1 MCKIQGVIAIIY
13 AVMDILLQISAAS
26 SFLILLQWW
35 LDQGRPHPR
44 IRFLAD
50 AQSVLAVSCA
60 LSVTFCTLL
69 SSSLFGAV
77 YLNLAIIPAYLGV
90 LYASTG
96 LGLYLMAYFLLCT
109 VVYSAPAG
117 ISDILLYTG
126 FLLYP
131 LLFSIARSSFKHVK
145 MHMKIILLWS
155 ALFPAMLFITLA
167 PRMGGGFA
175 YDLHSSEG
183 VLVALYLGLAMLLG
197 GIFIYYIETALE
209 RRQSREYMTTL
220 NEQMRRESE
229 KLQQITE
236 VVQLNMM
243 TMADGYITEL
253 NEFMLRLIQQHYP
266 GISRETIMAQPAI
279 ELFGKNMDED
289 TLSRLSRVIR
299 HQQRTN
305 SKIVYDCK
313 TYLIYTAPLLGEADR
328 NGGVVIIA
336 QDLTAEEKMR
346 SELDNA
352 ERLTLVGQMAAGIT
366 HEIRNPMAVVRG
378 FLQLMRE
385 KSPDELDSYYQ
396 IVMEELDRANS
407 IINDFLSLAQSR
419 ISDKEIADLHHVI
432 EDLAPLLWA
441 DANLRGQ
448 SVELQLD
455 PALPLLRLNVR
466 EIKQMILNLARNAME
481 AMGPKGVLTMVT
493 RTIGGNVEL
502 IIKDTG
508 SGIPEDMLKNMF
520 VPFFTTKDQ
529 GTGLGLPLCLSIAER
544 HQGKI
549 HVDSAMGQGT
559 TITVSFPVEIEE
571 AVSF

>member
-1 MCKIQGVIAIIY
+1 MIY

-44 IRFLAD
+44 IRFFAD
-50 AQSVLAVSCA
+50 AQGVLAVSCA

-69 SSSLFGAV
+69 SSSLFGVV

-96 LGLYLMAYFLLCT
+96 LGLYLIAYFLLCT
-109 VVYSAPAG
+109 IVYSAPAG

-167 PRMGGGFA
+167 PRMGGGLS

-209 RRQSREYMTTL
+209 RRQSREYVTTI

-266 GISRETIMAQPAI
+266 GMSRETIMSQPAI
-279 ELFGKNMDED
+279 ELFGKDMDED
-289 TLSRLSRVIR
+289 TLSRLCSVIR

-305 SKIVYDCK
+305 AKIVYDCK
-313 TYLIYTAPLLGEADR
+313 TYLIFTAPLLEEADR
-328 NGGVVIIA
+328 SGGVVIIA

-419 ISDKEIADLHHVI
+419 ISDKEMADLHHVI
-432 EDLAPLLWA
+432 EDLGPLLWA

-448 SVELQLD
+448 SVELQVD

-481 AMGPKGVLTMVT
+481 AMGPKGVLTIVT
-493 RTIGGNVEL
+493 RTMGGNVEL
-502 IIKDTG
+502 MIKDTG

-549 HVDSAMGQGT
+549 RVDSAAGLGT